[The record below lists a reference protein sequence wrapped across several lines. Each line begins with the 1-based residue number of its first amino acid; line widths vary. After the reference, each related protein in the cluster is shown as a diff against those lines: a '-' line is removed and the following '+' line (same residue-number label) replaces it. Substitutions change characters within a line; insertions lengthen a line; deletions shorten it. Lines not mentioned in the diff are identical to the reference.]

1 MNGTTQMIAPVGGDS
16 KRIDNVELIPAGLQL
31 CTLFSMC
38 DVGTQDGNFGPKHQI
53 RLVFEFPQHYRV
65 FYEGDDPKPA
75 CIFCTESYSMNKD
88 SNLRKKFVQ
97 PMTRVLTEE
106 EAAVFDISQLL
117 GKHYVAT
124 IAHSTDGKWANII
137 SIIPLNTS
145 NMALFQLTTPAIAQ
159 VNKTCFYSLTQG
171 FVSVNFGELPNKVRD
186 LIINSAEGKQHKLGG
201 GQFTAKVETNGA
213 QNVATG
219 IQNVAA
225 AAGTGQLIWLATDA
239 TYDQYKSGGWTDE
252 LMISHGKA
260 KRAEVVVAPTPVAP
274 VIVPAPPVTVV
285 QPVQGIAQ
293 PVIVPVAQVVPVTPV
308 AQVVAPSVPAPPV
321 VPVTTIATPVKKLVF
336 NDPNAHPLESW
347 KKQGWT
353 EERIVAEGHATFQ

>member
-38 DVGTQDGNFGPKHQI
+38 DIGTQDSGNFGPKHKI

-137 SIIPLNTS
+137 SIIPLNAT
-145 NMALFQLTTPAIAQ
+145 NMALFQLTSPIVNQ
-159 VNKTCFYSLTQG
+159 INKTCFYSLTQG
-171 FVSVNFGELPNKVRD
+171 FTAANFGELPNKVRD
-186 LIINSAEGKQHKLGG
+186 LVMNSAEGKKHKLAG
-201 GQFTAKVETNGA
+201 GQFTTKVETNGGQGTA
-213 QNVATG
+213 PVVQ
-219 IQNVAA
+219 A

-239 TYDQYKSGGWTDE
+239 TYDQYKAGGWTDE
-252 LMISHGKA
+252 LMIAHGHA
-260 KRAEVVVAPTPVAP
+260 KRAEVVVAPTP
-274 VIVPAPPVTVV
+274 
-285 QPVQGIAQ
+285 
-293 PVIVPVAQVVPVTPV
+293 IVPVVPTVPVVAQTQIAAPPIVPVTPVVQVVPVTPV
-308 AQVVAPSVPAPPV
+308 VAAPV
-321 VPVTTIATPVKKLVF
+321 VPIVPVVQAVKKLVF
-336 NDPNAHPLESW
+336 NDANAHPLENW
-347 KKQGWT
+347 IKQGWT

>member
-16 KRIDNVELIPAGLQL
+16 KRIDNVELIPSGLQL

-75 CIFCTESYSMNKD
+75 CIFVTESYSMNKD

-97 PMTRVLTEE
+97 PMTKVLTEE
-106 EAAVFDISQLL
+106 EAAIFDISQLL

-201 GQFTAKVETNGA
+201 GQFAPKAENNGTKTSGA
-213 QNVATG
+213 VTP
-219 IQNVAA
+219 V

-239 TYDQYKSGGWTDE
+239 TYDQYKGGGWTDE

-260 KRAEVVVAPTPVAP
+260 KRAEVVVAPTPVTPVTPVIQP
-274 VIVPAPPVTVV
+274 VIVPAPPVAAVT
-285 QPVQGIAQ
+285 
-293 PVIVPVAQVVPVTPV
+293 QVVAPAIVSVTPV
-308 AQVVAPSVPAPPV
+308 AQVVAPSVPALPV
-321 VPVTTIATPVKKLVF
+321 VPVTAIATPVKKLVF

-347 KKQGWT
+347 IKQGWT